1 MCANAASPEIGVF
14 FFGGRETAECVLL
27 RGICFAVRQSLV
39 GVVSL
44 HLSAPIA
51 FQNIEDLSAFV
62 GVEIRKRPRGVGVH
76 ADIPRDLR
84 RLIA

>member
-1 MCANAASPEIGVF
+1 MCANAGSPKLGVF

-51 FQNIEDLSAFV
+51 FQNIEDLSALV
-62 GVEIRKRPRGVGVH
+62 GIQIREC
-76 ADIPRDLR
+76 AS
-84 RLIA
+84 